1 MVRLAF
7 LDHPAGG
14 SAPPLLVLHGLFGA
28 AKNWRAHAKRLAP
41 GRRVLAVD
49 LRNHGESP
57 WDDRHDYDA
66 MAGDL
71 AALVGE
77 VGGRAAI
84 LGHSM
89 GGKAAMRLA
98 ETRPEMVERLL
109 VADIAPVAYAHDLL
123 AEIDAMEAVD
133 LAAFARRAEV
143 EAALAPR
150 LADPGVR
157 AFLAHGARLD
167 AAPPRWATN
176 LAAIRR
182 WMPEIVGYPAEA
194 GRFDGPTLFLHGG
207 ASGYVRP
214 EHRPDALRRFPHATF
229 EALEGAGHW
238 LHVDRPREFL
248 DAANRFLET

>member
-7 LDHPAGG
+7 LDHPAEG

-123 AEIDAMEAVD
+123 AEIDAMEALD

-214 EHRPDALRRFPHATF
+214 EHRPDALRRFPQATF